1 MRECSKF
8 ELKPTRMYFRNYM
21 VAIMFIS
28 CYFAVIFNIIQISF
42 ASSLVAFL
50 FQMKISRNKLHDLK

>member
-8 ELKPTRMYFRNYM
+8 ELKPTRMYFRDYM

-42 ASSLVAFL
+42 ASLVAFL
-50 FQMKISRNKLHDLK
+50 FQRNISKSKLYDLK